1 MVKRSLLLAGVAALA
16 LGACGKKEGAGAP
29 ETKSSAAAA
38 QTGAASP
45 LDAPFALKGAEAV
58 DADAIFALL
67 PEDGR
72 PTYESARFDEKLGAT
87 VVSGLVFSDAEDV
100 SEEKL
105 LIERAEF
112 YGVDLDAVERARTG
126 TRAVDA
132 PFESVFQKVRLFGLS
147 TQSSDENDADASI
160 GAVEID
166 SFRVRQGGFSDADA
180 GEKSAAHLFNAF
192 DLGGLYF
199 KDINVAGE
207 DSEEGGKLAFKAPD
221 LRFVGLGGGKLGA
234 LIVKDAEYEIVQTP
248 EARQAMAESFGPQ
261 GAMLLNGPL
270 AAFIAPA
277 NQRVTMKSF
286 DWRGVD
292 LSGWM
297 GYALKDEKPPLTA
310 RNLINLGTMKILDTT
325 AYIDGRKAATTA
337 EATVSA
343 AEFTWLMPS
352 KIRTETKGAMYDFS
366 AYLPPEEEKALEI
379 VKRHGLDN
387 VKASG
392 TFAWDW
398 DANKGGAALKTD
410 FDTQGLAD
418 FDFDMAFAG
427 LELEKINKAMEAGQS
442 DAVVEQGAFKSL
454 TMTIADEKLL
464 DAVFDIAGLQ
474 MNQSGADLR
483 ASAPAMIRLSGAQA
497 AALSPRIA
505 DYVSALA
512 DFVAEGG
519 SLNIAAKP
527 AEPVTF
533 KALSEIGQTG
543 PQAAPDALNLTVT
556 HKK

>member
-1 MVKRSLLLAGVAALA
+1 MFKRSLLLAGVAALA
-16 LGACGKKEGAGAP
+16 LGGCGKKDGAGAP

-38 QTGAASP
+38 QTNAGSP

-58 DADAIFALL
+58 EADAIFALL
-67 PEDGR
+67 PEGGR
-72 PTYESARFDEKLGAT
+72 PTYETAAFDEKLGAT
-87 VVSGLVFSDAEDV
+87 VVTGLVFSDDEEGSD
-100 SEEKL
+100 EKL
-105 LIERAEF
+105 LVERAEF
-112 YGVDLDAVERARTG
+112 YGVDLDAIERAKTG
-126 TRAVDA
+126 VGAIDA
-132 PFESVFQKVRLFGLS
+132 PFESIFQKVRLFGLT
-147 TQSSDENDADASI
+147 TQSADENDADASI

-166 SFRVRQGGFSDADA
+166 RFRIRQGGFAEDEENAK
-180 GEKSAAHLFNAF
+180 GVGHFFNAF
-192 DLGGLYF
+192 DLAGLYF

-234 LIVKDAEYEIVQTP
+234 MIVKNAEYEIVQTP

-286 DWRGVD
+286 EWRSVD

-325 AYIDGRKAATTA
+325 THIDGRKAATVA

-352 KIRTETKGAMYDFS
+352 KIRTETKGAVYDFS

-379 VKRHGLDN
+379 VKRHGLNN
-387 VKASG
+387 VKGAG

-398 DANKGGAALKTD
+398 DADKGGAALSTD

-418 FDFDMAFAG
+418 LDFDMAFAG

-442 DAVVEQGAFKSL
+442 DAAAEYGAFKSL
-454 TMTIADEKLL
+454 TMTIVDEKLL

-483 ASAPAMIRLSGAQA
+483 ASAPAMIRLSGMQA

-505 DYVSALA
+505 DYVEALA
-512 DFVAEGG
+512 SFVGEGG
-519 SLNIAAKP
+519 ALNIAAKP
-527 AEPVTF
+527 VEPVTF

-543 PQAAPDALNLTVT
+543 PQAVPDTINLTVT